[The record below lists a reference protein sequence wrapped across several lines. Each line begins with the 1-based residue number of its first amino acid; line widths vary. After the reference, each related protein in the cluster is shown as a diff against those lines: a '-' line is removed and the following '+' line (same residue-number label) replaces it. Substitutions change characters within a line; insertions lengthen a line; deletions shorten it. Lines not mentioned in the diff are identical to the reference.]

1 MNLAHDI
8 QLLIIDT
15 QRRERD
21 AVFSGEPARPLS
33 HSALDRLPPRERAW
47 FRALL
52 EDAALTAF
60 EANQETL
67 WVRVHPL
74 CRRARRRLLLIQL
87 KGLFRGKT
95 AL

>member
-21 AVFSGEPARPLS
+21 AAFSGEVARPLS
-33 HSALDRLPPRERAW
+33 QSALERLPPRERAW

-52 EDAALTAF
+52 TDAAQAAF

-67 WVRVHPL
+67 WTKVHPL

-87 KGLFRGKT
+87 KGLSRGKT